1 MLRRS
6 IPYWANGKRGSKNFL
21 LPNEVA
27 NLSIWYDVSDLST
40 ITKDGG
46 TGAVSQ
52 LDDKSGN
59 LKHLTQATSGSQ
71 PIWTANQ
78 FKGFDVIRFTAGN
91 SHHLSNLTNTIQAND
106 FFAVIKPLSSGPNNG
121 TMYSS
126 FTQASSSNYF
136 SCYWFLTGTYLQ
148 TNSRFSTSF
157 VLNDNVITDTDGG
170 TIMNNYQ
177 INVGNSKI
185 NTSQKTDFILSGLS
199 ESTARAFALGRLRT
213 VTTALY
219 GSFDF
224 LELFAYTTPVSDDDR
239 VKLWQYLSDKYS
251 LTKPTL

>member
-6 IPYWANGKRGSKNFL
+6 IPYWANGKRGGVNFL

-91 SHHLSNLTNTIQAND
+91 SHHLLTSVDSVTAND
-106 FFAVIKPLSSGPNNG
+106 FFAVIKPNTSGPNDG
-121 TMYSS
+121 TFYSAFS
-126 FTQASSSNYF
+126 AGSSSYD
-136 SCYWFLTGTYLQ
+136 SIYWNTSAQAIYYNL
-148 TNSRFSTSF
+148 RRSTSS
-157 VLNDNVITDTDGG
+157 VLTDNTAIDVDGG
-170 TIMNNYQ
+170 SIVNNYLKSGVSQ
-177 INVGNSKI
+177 NLM
-185 NTSQKTDFILSGLS
+185 TSQDNNSIA
-199 ESTARAFALGRLRT
+199 STVVNSVGRTFSLARLRT
-213 VTTALY
+213 STTPFY

-224 LELFAYTTPVSDDDR
+224 LELFAYTTAVSDADR
-239 VKLWQYLSDKYS
+239 VKLWQYLVNKYS